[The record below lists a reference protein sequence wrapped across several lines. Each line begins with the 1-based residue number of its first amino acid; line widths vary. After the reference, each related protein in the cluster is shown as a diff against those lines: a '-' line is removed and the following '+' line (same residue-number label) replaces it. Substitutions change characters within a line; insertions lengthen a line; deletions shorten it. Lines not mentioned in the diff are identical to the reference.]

1 VFQFV
6 EGGDDSLRGRLFS
19 IASNRWLNPLRRVL
33 WRRRAVFEMHALQE
47 SELHALLARHPHLH
61 LLVAFDDGAAGPG
74 WRGRRWV
81 VLNEDEAPQR
91 TQRDGYTHFAF
102 ANDTAMGAPLLAG
115 RVHEPHVESVLR
127 ERLRDGDVMLDVGAN
142 IGLMTMLA
150 ASLVGA
156 RGRVIAVEPIPLNRA
171 LIARSAQ
178 ASGFGQVE
186 VIGAA
191 ASDRSGTIE
200 LRTHPTTSN
209 SSTPA
214 AAGERLR
221 AADGRTIKV
230 PAVVLDEAL
239 AELDRLDVVKIDIEG
254 MEPCALRGLERTLTR
269 FRPLLLSEFH
279 PWAIERASRS
289 APVEYLVWLR
299 RFYPAI
305 TILHRDGTRERCV
318 EPEAVMAAW
327 EEANAA
333 AGMDGRLHLD
343 LLLTAEA

>member
-1 VFQFV
+1 
-6 EGGDDSLRGRLFS
+6 
-19 IASNRWLNPLRRVL
+19 
-33 WRRRAVFEMHALQE
+33 
-47 SELHALLARHPHLH
+47 
-61 LLVAFDDGAAGPG
+61 
-74 WRGRRWV
+74 
-81 VLNEDEAPQR
+81 
-91 TQRDGYTHFAF
+91 
-102 ANDTAMGAPLLAG
+102 
-115 RVHEPHVESVLR
+115 VHEPHVESVLR